1 MNYLFRALEL
11 KVRHVRT
18 AAGVRRYNLPI
29 GSPIVGAGKP
39 KTKIPKGKL
48 KVTKSPNNPDIRDI
62 QRRTIQLAE
71 GFKAPRKKKNENVSG
86 LLWEGVKY
94 DGLQDGL
101 IRSSLKTDEFP
112 NGPTGILRYYNADP
126 QSGTYIYIY
135 EDPTAE
141 PMKRWTG
148 WSSVLTGDD
157 AGVVTDFGPEPKS
170 VMSRMARE
178 MAPKRVAINK
188 HDEVVKARRTRSEE
202 GREANYFNTNNGV
215 YGWDWNWGDEDPTLM
230 HRAKSPDRGVSAPA
244 RRELAAQESEAI
256 GINVVT
262 GEGPTAI
269 DVASHELV
277 NSVMRYYAEEFPG
290 INNVIPLVFVMD
302 PEIRKQLGPGI
313 VAFNRHV
320 YGSLNV
326 QGSPY
331 QATWGENVSGDKELR
346 TWDHDEIG
354 LAFEAFGH
362 KFEESILQRKARGSY
377 GSNWWSNNLI
387 KIARDQGIEPWQVY
401 QIHTLN
407 HEIGHTFARAVFGDF
422 ANDGKWSM
430 STSKGY
436 AAVSPE
442 LKSIL
447 ERYQVVSGIK
457 LEDAVER
464 KEYVFDEYSLSNMVS
479 TYGASS
485 SHELLAES
493 WAAYV
498 MGEKVTPLVKELGE
512 LMEREMKKMLEKE
525 QEDN

>member
-48 KVTKSPNNPDIRDI
+48 KVTKTPGTPDVRDIR
-62 QRRTIQLAE
+62 RRSIQLAE
-71 GFKAPRKKKNENVSG
+71 SFKVPRKKKDENVGG

-94 DGLQDGL
+94 DGLHDGL
-101 IRSSLKTDEFP
+101 IRSTLKNDEYP

-126 QSGTYIYIY
+126 KSGVYIYIY

-148 WSSVLTGDD
+148 WSNVLTGDD

-188 HDEVVKARRTRSEE
+188 HDDIVKARRTRSED
-202 GREANYFNTNNGV
+202 GREANYFNTSNGV
-215 YGWDWNWGDEDPTLM
+215 YGWDWEWGDEDPSLM

-244 RRELAAQESEAI
+244 RRELAAMESEAI

-277 NSVMRYYAEEFPG
+277 NSVMRYYAEEYPG
-290 INNVIPLVFVMD
+290 INNIIPTVYIVD
-302 PEIRKQLGPGI
+302 PVERQRFSKDM

-326 QGSPY
+326 TDTYIPVH
-331 QATWGENVSGDKELR
+331 GENISGDKEFR
-346 TWDHDEIG
+346 GWDHDEIG
-354 LAFEAFGH
+354 LTFEAFGH
-362 KFEESILQRKARGSY
+362 KFEESLLQRRARDSA
-377 GSNWWSNNLI
+377 GSNWWSNNLL
-387 KIARDQGIEPWQVY
+387 KIAKDQGIEPWQVY
-401 QIHTLN
+401 QIHSLN
-407 HEIGHTFARAVFGDF
+407 HEIGHSFARAVFGDF
-422 ANDGKWSM
+422 NNDGTWARSM
-430 STSKGY
+430 TQGH
-436 AAVSPE
+436 AAVADE
-442 LKSIL
+442 LRSIL
-447 ERYQVVSGIK
+447 DKYQVVSRIK
-457 LEDAVER
+457 LEGAAER
-464 KEYVFDEYSLSNMVS
+464 KEYVFDE
-479 TYGASS
+479 
-485 SHELLAES
+485 
-493 WAAYV
+493 
-498 MGEKVTPLVKELGE
+498 
-512 LMEREMKKMLEKE
+512 
-525 QEDN
+525 